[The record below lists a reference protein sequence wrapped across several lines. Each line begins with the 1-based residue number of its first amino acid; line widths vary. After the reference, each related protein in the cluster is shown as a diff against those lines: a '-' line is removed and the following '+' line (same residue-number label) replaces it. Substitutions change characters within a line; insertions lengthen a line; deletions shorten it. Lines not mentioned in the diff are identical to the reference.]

1 MMFRRWKTILVL
13 ASFVFIAAGDTAS
26 AQTFQ
31 SLFFDDFE
39 SYNLGTLDKND
50 RFTTA
55 PNAAPNGSGNPWFGP
70 EGGSPNCVVIGP
82 TNGVMPHSGN
92 QMLQGWAPG
101 DTDQDWYNL
110 AYRLNNDATGMNG
123 MPFAGNIA
131 LDWWFYDP
139 SDPNDPTTPAATDYR
154 DFVAIGFYDTAPT
167 DRDGPDN
174 LVTWSLNTG
183 IAKIQRLS
191 LGASS
196 RVHDV
201 GYDPTLYQARVVG
214 TDGNIAFGWSN
225 TSTPRSL
232 GWHHGM
238 IIVGPMLSDGTND
251 VTFYI
256 DDMSTPTLESN
267 SGTNFGYNVI
277 ELNADY
283 GPATGYFDDVN
294 FSVVM
299 P

>member
-1 MMFRRWKTILVL
+1 MIRPGKVLLL
-13 ASFVFIAAGDTAS
+13 ASLLLLIVGSTAS

-39 SYNLGTLDKND
+39 SYSPGTLDKND
-50 RFTTA
+50 RFTNA

-70 EGGSPNCVVIGP
+70 EINTPNCLVVGP
-82 TNGVMPHSGN
+82 ETGVMPHSGM
-92 QMLQGWAPG
+92 QMLQGYKPN

-110 AYRLNNDATGMNG
+110 AYRLNQDPNTGLG
-123 MPFAGNIA
+123 MPFLENIS

-139 SDPNDPTTPAATDYR
+139 IDPNNPNSDPTSFR
-154 DFVAIGFYDTAPT
+154 DFVAIGFYDTAPAN
-167 DRDGPDN
+167 RDGPDN
-174 LVTWSLNTG
+174 LITWNLGTG
-183 IAKIQRLS
+183 VAKIQRLS

-201 GYDPTLYQARVVG
+201 GYDPTLYQARVLG

-225 TSTPRSL
+225 TTTPRSL

-238 IIVGPMLSDGTND
+238 ILVGPMLADGTND

-256 DDMSTPTLESN
+256 DDMTTPTLESN

-283 GPATGYFDDVN
+283 GATTGYYDDVN